1 MKILMIANYVSFPWE
16 AGNCRFMY
24 LADLL
29 CKNNEV
35 ELVASKF
42 CHTKKQKREYSTEY
56 NELNFKVTL
65 LDEPGYRKN
74 VSIKRIYSHK
84 ILARKL
90 RKYLNSLE
98 NKPDVIYCS
107 VPSLDLAFEAIKYA
121 NKNNIR
127 FVIDIQDLW
136 PEAFKM
142 VINIPIISNLIF
154 YPMMKKANY
163 IYSHSDEIV
172 AVSKTYVNRAL
183 AVNKK
188 VDNGLSVFLG
198 TDLTYFDK
206 CYNENKKEFNDN
218 IIRVAYIGTLGTS
231 YNIKS
236 IIDAIKLL
244 KNKGINNIKFVVM
257 GDGPLKL
264 DFEKYAEEAGI
275 DCNFTGRLD
284 YPEMVGLLCACDIAV
299 NPIVGTSIASIINK
313 VGDYAAA
320 GIAVVNTQN
329 SKEYINLLK
338 KYKAGLSC
346 NSNDSNDIAEKIEYL
361 INNKRERNQLGNG
374 NRKMAEELFDR
385 SRTYSCI
392 TKLITKRN

>member
-35 ELVASKF
+35 ELVTSKF

-142 VINIPIISNLIF
+142 VFKIPIIKDIVFL
-154 YPMMKKANY
+154 PLTLKANY
-163 IYSHSDEIV
+163 IYKNADDII
-172 AVSKTYVNRAL
+172 AVSETYANRASK
-183 AVNKK
+183 VNKK
-188 VDNGLSVFLG
+188 
-198 TDLTYFDK
+198 Y
-206 CYNENKKEFNDN
+206 
-218 IIRVAYIGTLGTS
+218 
-231 YNIKS
+231 
-236 IIDAIKLL
+236 
-244 KNKGINNIKFVVM
+244 
-257 GDGPLKL
+257 
-264 DFEKYAEEAGI
+264 
-275 DCNFTGRLD
+275 
-284 YPEMVGLLCACDIAV
+284 
-299 NPIVGTSIASIINK
+299 
-313 VGDYAAA
+313 
-320 GIAVVNTQN
+320 
-329 SKEYINLLK
+329 
-338 KYKAGLSC
+338 
-346 NSNDSNDIAEKIEYL
+346 
-361 INNKRERNQLGNG
+361 NNKTKN
-374 NRKMAEELFDR
+374 
-385 SRTYSCI
+385 RTYKNS
-392 TKLITKRN
+392 R